1 MLDKFGAKAKLL
13 FTDADS
19 LTYEIETIA
28 KDVYKDVWKVKIDLT
43 SDYPVDSKFYDKT
56 NTKVI
61 GKFKDEAAGEI
72 ITVIA
77 VFVRLRSKTYP

>member
-19 LTYEIETIA
+19 LTYEIET
-28 KDVYKDVWKVKIDLT
+28 KGVYKDVWKVKIDLT